1 MVYIV
6 ERKRKYMYGM
16 GKCACIFECCV
27 WAYMYMPVCFYM
39 YVHYVCTH
47 MYFYVYACGDVY
59 IYMCICLCWWECVYV
74 VSSFYEDINHYWYFL
89 QWLREM
95 LQDWQNDNMIFFKRK
110 FSTMCKFNISLRYMY
125 VSTTIVFSPSGFF
138 IYKTE

>member
-59 IYMCICLCWWECVYV
+59 IYICVSAYV
-74 VSSFYEDINHYWYFL
+74 GENVSMWYLVSMRISIIIGIFYSDSEKCCKTDKMITWYFL
-89 QWLREM
+89 KENSVLCANSTYLKGTCM
-95 LQDWQNDNMIFFKRK
+95 LAQ
-110 FSTMCKFNISLRYMY
+110 
-125 VSTTIVFSPSGFF
+125 P
-138 IYKTE
+138 